1 MERCL
6 SEEALLLVHGE
17 EGSESDRAHLDG
29 CLTCARRY
37 RLLANELDEIV
48 AALKQPAPPL
58 TASRIASRRFSYSG
72 RQWSLAA
79 AAIVLA
85 FLCGRLTNLGMSNQ
99 SSVSL
104 EQPSDPDSTGWV
116 EPSIQWLEASNVGI
130 AAPASYG
137 LYIDDL
143 VAQDESDQDPVAAEV
158 NGDADSDDL

>member
-17 EGSESDRAHLDG
+17 EGSENDRAHLDG
-29 CLTCARRY
+29 CLSCARRY
-37 RLLANELDEIV
+37 RRLANELDEIV

-58 TASRIASRRFSYSG
+58 SASRRFSYSG
-72 RQWSLAA
+72 RRWSLAA

-85 FLCGRLTNLGMSNQ
+85 FLCGRLTNFGVNNQ
-99 SSVSL
+99 SRVSL
-104 EQPSDPDSTGWV
+104 EQPSAPDSAGEV
-116 EPSIQWLEASNVGI
+116 EPSIQWLEASNAGI

-143 VAQDESDQDPVAAEV
+143 VAQDESDQDPVDTEG
-158 NGDADSDDL
+158 NGDADSDEL

>member
-17 EGSESDRAHLDG
+17 EGSESERAHLDG
-29 CLTCARRY
+29 CLSCARRY
-37 RLLANELDEIV
+37 RRLAHEHDEIV

-58 TASRIASRRFSYSG
+58 TASRRFSYSG
-72 RQWSLAA
+72 RRWSLAA

-85 FLCGRLTNLGMSNQ
+85 FLCGRLTNFGVSNP

-104 EQPSDPDSTGWV
+104 EQPSDPDSAGQV
-116 EPSIQWLEASNVGI
+116 EQSIQWLEANNAGI

-143 VAQDESDQDPVAAEV
+143 MGQDESDQNLVAAEV
-158 NGDADSDDL
+158 NGEADSDNL